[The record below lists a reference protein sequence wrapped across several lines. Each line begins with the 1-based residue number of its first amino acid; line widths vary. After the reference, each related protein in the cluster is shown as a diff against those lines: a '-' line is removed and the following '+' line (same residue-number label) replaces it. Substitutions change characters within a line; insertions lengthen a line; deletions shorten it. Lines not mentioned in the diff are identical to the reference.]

1 MVTIPQSSQHRIYRC
16 EKNCRN
22 HATQMSGFLWFYF
35 IKIIIND
42 YILRVF
48 SGAFFPLSLCSWIL
62 LFFHD
67 SYQSYRH
74 HGIHYCFCYLIITM
88 TVFIYFDLVWWLRL
102 LSLLMYIVWF
112 LSKQWSIWILP
123 LCYSLLSV
131 PAAASS
137 LSSLLRRSQEILS
150 FFWANLLEGKHMLP
164 PGRKEGT
171 FTEISKT

>member
-1 MVTIPQSSQHRIYRC
+1 
-16 EKNCRN
+16 
-22 HATQMSGFLWFYF
+22 MSGFLWFYF

-123 LCYSLLSV
+123 LFNVIHYFLFQRPRV
-131 PAAASS
+131 PSAHCFVA
-137 LSSLLRRSQEILS
+137 LRKSWVFSEPT
-150 FFWANLLEGKHMLP
+150 FWKENICCRREGKKGLSLKSAKRNDKLHC
-164 PGRKEGT
+164 
-171 FTEISKT
+171 